1 MAERERQRRWRA
13 AKRQR
18 QGEKGAEGGSVTA
31 PCHAPTSDEKYVEL
45 QDKMRESVDRA
56 VELSR
61 AALYRLVPRI
71 LGDFA
76 RSGAA
81 ARPEGGP

>member
-1 MAERERQRRWRA
+1 MTA
-13 AKRQR
+13 A
-18 QGEKGAEGGSVTA
+18 
-31 PCHAPTSDEKYVEL
+31 CHAPACDAKYVDFQEKL
-45 QDKMRESVDRA
+45 RESVDRA

-76 RSGAA
+76 RSAA
-81 ARPEGGP
+81 TIRTEVGT

>member
-13 AKRQR
+13 ARRERQA
-18 QGEKGAEGGSVTA
+18 EKGAESGSVTA
-31 PCHAPTSDEKYVEL
+31 PCHAPASDAKYVEL

-61 AALYRLVPRI
+61 AALYRLMPRI

-76 RSGAA
+76 RKVAA